1 MDLNTLFE
9 SRNLSDNTLKLYKR
23 NLLKLNNDEVIKNL
37 NFLKNE
43 AVILDKIKSY
53 AKTTQRSYIISI
65 CSILKNIDKFKKQYD
80 NYFKHLKTMNSD
92 LKVNTTK
99 TETQKDNWLSTE
111 AIDKIYTELKDE
123 VNLFSTKKKLTK
135 PQFSKLQDLLLM
147 SLYTCI
153 QPRRNRDYF
162 LMKIVQQSDDYS
174 DDDFN
179 YLILNKKE
187 PVMMKLNKYKTDKKY
202 KSIDIE
208 LPIELKDV
216 IKLYLKYYPSTEDD
230 KFLLL
235 NNKLKQMKN
244 NNDITLQLNK
254 IFQNKVSS
262 SMLRNIFLSN
272 KYSKVINDL
281 KTDTTAMGT
290 SVSTALDNYIKSD

>member
-187 PVMMKLNKYKTDKKY
+187 PVNMKLNKYKTDKKY

-281 KTDTTAMGT
+281 KTDTSAMGT